1 MILGLL
7 LACAAAAA
15 RAAPGPA
22 AHADPAAVA
31 IVSPSYAKTAL
42 ASEHPE
48 WRTRGRA
55 LSSDPDTDDL
65 ALQVNSLSP
74 KKTPSGFKAPRP
86 VPLSLAQ
93 DRFTGA
99 QPAASALYGNNNNGG
114 GGSSNPGGHDHDH
127 DDSFPPFAPDPL
139 PLQPDQTA
147 YNAPGTVFDAPPS
160 GFDAPPSGYDAPPSQ
175 GYGYG
180 PPPTYGP
187 PPPPP
192 SYGPPPPPPSYGPP
206 PPSYGPPPPPP
217 PPSYGPP
224 PPPGPYGPPPPQY
237 GPPPPDTYGPP
248 QTGYGPYPPP
258 PPPPEPLPDPDDDL
272 DKGVYTHY
280 NIGRKLYYAPLW
292 FSMYFA
298 GYVLVELVKHVWRHK
313 YTFPLRV
320 EDAITG
326 RAAGGSDAKDELA
339 STVNS
344 AIEKAADKYK
354 TS

>member
-1 MILGLL
+1 MILLGLL
-7 LACAAAAA
+7 LALAAAG
-15 RAAPGPA
+15 AAPAPEHAAEPA
-22 AHADPAAVA
+22 GA

-42 ASEHPE
+42 ASDHPE

-65 ALQVNSLSP
+65 ALQVNSLTP
-74 KKTPSGFKAPRP
+74 NNKTPSGFKAAARP
-86 VPLSLAQ
+86 VPLSFAQ

-99 QPAASALYGNNNNGG
+99 QPAASALYGPG
-114 GGSSNPGGHDHDH
+114 GGHDHDHGHDH
-127 DDSFPPFAPDPL
+127 DDSFPPYAPEPPPL
-139 PLQPDQTA
+139 LSVDQR
-147 YNAPGTVFDAPPS
+147 APGTVFDAQPS
-160 GFDAPPSGYDAPPSQ
+160 ISFDAPPSGYDAPPSQ

-187 PPPPP
+187 PPPP
-192 SYGPPPPPPSYGPP
+192 SYGPPPTYG
-206 PPSYGPPPPPP
+206 PPPPP

-224 PPPGPYGPPPPQY
+224 PPPAPYGPPPPQYGPPPPAY

-258 PPPPEPLPDPDDDL
+258 PPPPPPEPLPDDDL

-292 FSMYFA
+292 FSLYFA
-298 GYVLVELVKHVWRHK
+298 GYVLVELCKHVWRHK

-326 RAAGGSDAKDELA
+326 RAADGSDPKDELA
-339 STVNS
+339 GAVNS
-344 AIEKAADKYK
+344 AIEKATDKYK